1 MICERRESK
10 ISLGTQS
17 LVCQRF
23 VVFPAPQA
31 DSVFRFEASDDP
43 PAVKVLFRARS
54 GSCQQTHARW
64 RDRHDLS
71 RGLWSVALLARTR
84 GCSRRFS
91 ASWAV
96 NGGILV
102 SNAQEVSPSRLEVV
116 AVALDPAHYRRHCHL
131 SASAEIHA
139 ARDCRIRCDCM
150 VCQTPPKR
158 LKATGRLINIADILN
173 RHFDGFND
181 TAKVF
186 IDSPSG
192 CR

>member
-84 GCSRRFS
+84 GCPSSVS
-91 ASWAV
+91 ASWFADGRV
-96 NGGILV
+96 LV
-102 SNAQEVSPSRLEVV
+102 GDAHEVSARSVEVV
-116 AVALDPAHYRRHCHL
+116 AVALDFARDRCRRHL
-131 SASAEIHA
+131 SASTEIHA
-139 ARDCRIRCDCM
+139 SRDCSLRGDRM